1 MSYKQFGII
10 QVLQRSPI
18 LQASNWSGT
27 FFCCFLQQ
35 TASRKTQLLPG
46 SDTGF
51 LYLASSTH
59 SKRAIWYLLS
69 MILHTVFLFTC
80 FTRSKNV
87 SMDEGQRQLVLSASG
102 SLQQPPITNTCTYR
116 HMMGH
121 VWTSLI
127 QRMNVE
133 WSEIDSIMPLLND
146 RTFALVLN

>member
-1 MSYKQFGII
+1 MTRGITWTHI
-10 QVLQRSPI
+10 QSVWNHSGPPEVPYYI
-18 LQASNWSGT
+18 LQNSNWSGT
-27 FFCCFLQQ
+27 FCCFLQQ

-102 SLQQPPITNTCTYR
+102 SLRQPPAASNNKYLYI
-116 HMMGH
+116 
-121 VWTSLI
+121 
-127 QRMNVE
+127 
-133 WSEIDSIMPLLND
+133 
-146 RTFALVLN
+146 